1 MAANAA
7 ERRRMRV
14 AIIGTGG
21 IAESHAA
28 GYHANAAVAEVVA
41 VCDTDGDRARAFAKQ
56 HSVGRAYTDATALL
70 REQSPEAVSI
80 CTPNYL
86 HAPQTIMAL
95 EAGAS
100 VLCEKPMA
108 TTLND
113 AEAMRTAAERT
124 GQVLYIGF
132 NHRFLGKFNLAKGL
146 LDSGDFGRL
155 LVARIA
161 IGHGMYERLSTMWF
175 SDRAKSGGGT
185 FIDNGVHMLDLL
197 RWYGDRIASI
207 SAQAHRLL
215 MQRGD
220 VEDNAIAVMQ
230 LGTGGMASLQCS
242 WTWPP
247 HYTMQFHMIC
257 ERGTIDLSGDDVVTF
272 RTGDKAP
279 RVIAPPAMDA
289 HAEQVRHFL
298 AAVRAEETPFVTPDD
313 GLAAVRVALGA
324 YESSDT
330 GRMVVIE

>member
-1 MAANAA
+1 MAASFAM
-7 ERRRMRV
+7 RPRMRV
-14 AIIGTGG
+14 AIIGTGS
-21 IAESHAA
+21 IAERHVA
-28 GYHANAAVAEVVA
+28 GYHANADAAEVVA
-41 VCDTDGDRARAFAKQ
+41 VCDVDGDRARTFAKR
-56 HSVGRAYTDATALL
+56 HNVRHAYTDAAELL
-70 REQSPEAVSI
+70 DEQRPEAVSI

-108 TTLND
+108 TTLDD
-113 AEAMRTAAERT
+113 AKAMRTAAARADR
-124 GQVLYIGF
+124 VLYIGF
-132 NHRFLGKFNLAKGL
+132 NHRFIGKFNLAKRL

-161 IGHGMYERLSTMWF
+161 IGHGMYERLSTTWF
-175 SDRAKSGGGT
+175 GDRTRSGGGT

-207 SAQAHRLL
+207 SAHAHRLL
-215 MQRGD
+215 VQSGD

-230 LGTGGMASLQCS
+230 LGNGGMASLQCS

-247 HYTMQFHMIC
+247 LYTMQFHMIC
-257 ERGTIDLSGDDVVTF
+257 ERGTIDLGGDDVVTF

-279 RVIAPPAMDA
+279 RVTASPAMNA

-298 AAVRAEETPFVTPDD
+298 AAARGEEKPFVTPDD
-313 GLAAVRVALGA
+313 GLSAVRVALGA
-324 YESSDT
+324 YESSNT
-330 GRMVVIE
+330 GRTVVIE